1 VLECKSIWAILE
13 YLTVWP
19 SWYLPIQ
26 TQPFSHAIFAWGLQ
40 TVIESMVARIR
51 DARFRPASLSS
62 INNAA
67 SLNPD
72 VRAWWGTINQTL
84 KREGLSQDTFR
95 KMLRTPL
102 YVDAHQPVAGH
113 QPFAIRTVRM

>member
-1 VLECKSIWAILE
+1 MVGIIMETAGLRFPFYVKVHTTEKGAWTGVLECKSIWAILE

-62 INNAA
+62 
-67 SLNPD
+67 STT
-72 VRAWWGTINQTL
+72 RH
-84 KREGLSQDTFR
+84 R
-95 KMLRTPL
+95 
-102 YVDAHQPVAGH
+102 
-113 QPFAIRTVRM
+113 